1 MSNNTDDPKPKSG
14 KDGAS
19 PLWPEKTRGLNF
31 FSVDHNLHRFLLRHT
46 PALLQNEKQ
55 LLEDLGYFCSTTL
68 DEQAE
73 YSDRI
78 HPPVLKQEVV
88 DQIHPDERRGYLYL
102 NQQYQDAQQELY
114 RRGLLAKCFP
124 PNGPESHM
132 LPFVGQY
139 LAAHSD
145 IATSCPFAM
154 THPVAFV
161 LLHYAPAPLRKK
173 YLPELLRTD
182 GATAVGGTWATEK
195 HSGSDLGNTKTKAF
209 KQADGSF
216 RLKGHS
222 WFTSAIGFKKFL
234 TIKTARPEGASEGNK
249 GLGLYV
255 VPSHIDDGWSIRND
269 YDVTHLKEKLGT
281 RGLPTGEVK
290 LEGTLC
296 HEIAPAGQ
304 GLKVMMEALGCSRVH
319 NAMGSAGIMHRAYL
333 EALCWTSHR
342 APFGTRLIEQPMVQK
357 RLVDMMAEWMAGSA
371 LAFKAAQCFDE
382 AVQDP
387 NTKSWSRIVTALAK
401 FKTAEQAVWCAD
413 KALTLVGGNGFTEE
427 YPTARQ
433 YRDAMVTKVWEGPE
447 QIQALELMRMIGSDP
462 ANAQLFTD
470 KLAEIA
476 EGLSAAMSEEKS
488 HIITMNGNIQ
498 AQFVALAAKPAKA
511 VEVADDFLR
520 DMADILAYA
529 LLCDE
534 AAWELTQFNDQKK
547 LLVARHY
554 YERTFERKIGPGVTY
569 APLRKHFNDIV
580 LLPRLVPGRH
590 GCCSTRPLTA
600 APRHRRATRDTR
612 PSRKP
617 G

>member
-1 MSNNTDDPKPKSG
+1 MTNDPKLRGG
-14 KDGAS
+14 KDGAY
-19 PLWPEKTRGLNF
+19 PVWPEKTRGLNF

-46 PALLQNEKQ
+46 PGLLQNEKE
-55 LLEDLGYFCSTTL
+55 LLEDLGQFCSTTL

-78 HPPVLKQEVV
+78 HPPVLKQEVIN
-88 DQIHPDERRGYLYL
+88 QIFPDERRGHLYL
-102 NQQYQDAQQELY
+102 NHQYQDVQQELY

-145 IATSCPFAM
+145 VATSCPFAM
-154 THPVAFV
+154 THPVAYV
-161 LLHYAPAPLRKK
+161 LLHFAPASLCKI

-209 KQADGSF
+209 KQADGSC
-216 RLKGHS
+216 RLDGHS

-234 TIKTARPEGASEGNK
+234 AIKTARPEGAPEGSK
-249 GLGLYV
+249 GLGLYL
-255 VPSHIDDGWSIRND
+255 VPSHIDDGWSIHNE
-269 YDVTHLKEKLGT
+269 YDVTHIKEKLGT
-281 RGLPTGEVK
+281 RGLPTGEVR

-296 HEIAPAGQ
+296 HEIAPADQ

-319 NAMGSAGIMHRAYL
+319 NAMGSAGIMHRAFL

-357 RLVDMMAEWMAGSA
+357 RLVNMMMEWMAGSA
-371 LAFKAAQCFDE
+371 LAFKAGQCFDE
-382 AVQDP
+382 AAQNP
-387 NTKSWSRIVTALAK
+387 NKKSWSRIVTALAK

-413 KALTLVGGNGFTEE
+413 KALTLVGGNGYTEE

-433 YRDAMVTKVWEGPE
+433 YRDAIVTKVWEGPE
-447 QIQALELMRMIGSDP
+447 QIQALELMRMIGPDP

-470 KLAEIA
+470 KLTEIV
-476 EGLSAAMSEEKS
+476 EGLPAAMAEEKR
-488 HIITMNGNIQ
+488 HLVALMRTIQ
-498 AQFVALAAKPAKA
+498 VQFVVLSAKPTKA
-511 VEVADDFLR
+511 LEVADDILR
-520 DMADILAYA
+520 DTADLLAYA

-534 AAWELTQFNDQKK
+534 AAWELAQFNDPEK
-547 LLVARHY
+547 LFVARHY
-554 YERTFERKIGPGVTY
+554 YEHTFERKIGPSATEK
-569 APLRKHFNDIV
+569 PLRKRFND
-580 LLPRLVPGRH
+580 LVKNGKFSA
-590 GCCSTRPLTA
+590 GLE
-600 APRHRRATRDTR
+600 
-612 PSRKP
+612 
-617 G
+617 